1 MNGAYALKITG
12 GVDASQSDSRKG
24 EFAYRRQDDRRFLA
38 LLFAGLLAVGVLAP
52 DVSAQEKKEAGKSA
66 KMKVAF
72 ALLST
77 IHDLGWTTAHY
88 KGIEYLKKEMK
99 DQIVVDYTE
108 NVLAADTERVVRNY
122 AKNGY
127 QLVFA
132 TTFEHMDPTLMVAKD
147 FPRTAFEHCSGYKT
161 GPNMGNYFAR
171 MEQSEYL
178 AGYMAGLMGYKNVG
192 TVATQPIPEP
202 IRGVNAFTLAL
213 LRGLKEGNYPHDP
226 KKVNTVVWL
235 KKWLDPI
242 NEVVLAETLINQQHD
257 LIRQMADT
265 PDSARTAC
273 YRKVP
278 AIGYGMDVRQYG
290 ADCALVSTTWNWGPY
305 YVDAVQR
312 VMNKTWK
319 PQEVFW
325 GFKENLIGLSSFHS
339 SVPKPVQQK
348 VLAELKRMKEGKDD
362 SFLGPIKD
370 QDGKVVIAAGQRA
383 TDKELLTMRWFV
395 EGVVG
400 KIPE

>member
-1 MNGAYALKITG
+1 MAH
-12 GVDASQSDSRKG
+12 RC
-24 EFAYRRQDDRRFLA
+24 FAATLVA
-38 LLFAGLLAVGVLAP
+38 LAVVGVFAADAAAQQKPEAAKPAP
-52 DVSAQEKKEAGKSA
+52 LN
-66 KMKVAF
+66 VAF

-88 KGIEYLKKEMK
+88 NGIEYLKKEMK
-99 DQIVVDYTE
+99 DQVAVSYTE
-108 NVLAADTERVVRNY
+108 NVQAADTERVVRNY
-122 AKNGY
+122 AKGGAR
-127 QLVFA
+127 LIFA

-147 FPRTAFEHCSGYKT
+147 FPQVAFEHCSGYKT

-202 IRGVNAFTLAL
+202 IRGINAFTLGL
-213 LRGLKEGNYPHDP
+213 LRGLKEGGHAHDP

-242 NEVVLAETLINQQHD
+242 NEVVLAETLVNQQHD

-265 PDSARTAC
+265 PDSARAAC
-273 YRKVP
+273 YKKTP
-278 AIGYGMDVRQYG
+278 AIGYGMDVRRYG

-305 YVDAVQR
+305 YVDAVKR
-312 VMNKTWK
+312 VLNKTWK
-319 PQEVFW
+319 PQEIFW
-325 GFKENLIGLSSFHS
+325 GFRENLIGLSSFHP

-348 VLAELKRMKEGKDD
+348 VLAELKKMKEGKDD

-370 QDGKVVIAAGQRA
+370 QEGKVVIAAGQRA
-383 TDKELLTMRWFV
+383 SDKDLLTMKWFV
-395 EGVVG
+395 EGVSG

>member
-1 MNGAYALKITG
+1 M
-12 GVDASQSDSRKG
+12 VPR
-24 EFAYRRQDDRRFLA
+24 
-38 LLFAGLLAVGVLAP
+38 LLSLLCGLLLACGFWM
-52 DVSAQEKKEAGKSA
+52 SEAGAQTKQEPRKPA

-88 KGIEYLKKEMK
+88 RGIEQLKREMK

-127 QLVFA
+127 DLIFA

-147 FPRTAFEHCSGYKT
+147 FPKTIFEHCSGYKT
-161 GPNMGNYFAR
+161 APNMGNYFAR
-171 MEQSEYL
+171 MEQAEYL

-202 IRGVNAFTLAL
+202 IRGINAFTLGL
-213 LRGLKEGNYPHDP
+213 LRGLKEGNHPHDA

-273 YRKVP
+273 FKKVP

-305 YVDAVQR
+305 YVDAVR
-312 VMNKTWK
+312 RAMNKSWK

-325 GFKENLIGLSSFHS
+325 GFKENLIGLSSFHG
-339 SVPKPVQQK
+339 SVPKPVQHK
-348 VLAELKRMKEGKDD
+348 VLAELKRMKEGRDD
-362 SFLGPIKD
+362 SFLGPITS
-370 QDGKVVIAAGQRA
+370 QEGKVAIPAGQRA
-383 TDKELLTMRWFV
+383 SDKELLTMKWFV

-400 KIPE
+400 QIPE

>member
-1 MNGAYALKITG
+1 MA
-12 GVDASQSDSRKG
+12 Q
-24 EFAYRRQDDRRFLA
+24 RFLTLAFTA
-38 LLFAGLLAVGVLAP
+38 LLAIGAFAPNG
-52 DVSAQEKKEAGKSA
+52 SAQEKKEAGKPA
-66 KMKVAF
+66 KLKVAF

-88 KGIEYLKKEMK
+88 NGIEYLKREMK

-161 GPNMGNYFAR
+161 APNMGNYFAR

-202 IRGVNAFTLAL
+202 IRGVNAFTLGL
-213 LRGLKEGNYPHDP
+213 LRGLKEGNHPHDA

-242 NEVVLAETLINQQHD
+242 NEVVLAETLVNQQHD

-265 PDSARTAC
+265 PDSARAAC
-273 YRKVP
+273 YKKVP
-278 AIGYGMDVRQYG
+278 AVGYGMDVRHYG

-305 YVDAVQR
+305 YVDAVKR

-319 PQEVFW
+319 PQEIFW
-325 GFKENLIGLSSFHS
+325 GFKEGLIGLSAFHS

-348 VLAELKRMKEGKDD
+348 VLAELKKMREGKDD

-383 TDKELLTMRWFV
+383 TDKDLLTMKWFV

>member
-1 MNGAYALKITG
+1 MA
-12 GVDASQSDSRKG
+12 Q
-24 EFAYRRQDDRRFLA
+24 RFLA
-38 LLFAGLLAVGVLAP
+38 LMVSALLAVGVLTP
-52 DVSAQEKKEAGKSA
+52 DVSAQEKKDPGKPA
-66 KMKVAF
+66 KLKVAF

-88 KGIEYLKKEMK
+88 KGIEHLKKEMK

-127 QLVFA
+127 QLIFA

-147 FPRTAFEHCSGYKT
+147 FPGTAFEHCSGYKT
-161 GPNMGNYFAR
+161 GPNMGTYFAR

-178 AGYMAGLMGYKNVG
+178 GGYMAGLMGYKNVG

-202 IRGVNAFTLAL
+202 IRGINAFTLGL
-213 LRGLKEGNYPHDP
+213 LRGLKEAHVAYDP

-242 NEVVLAETLINQQHD
+242 NEVVLAETLVNQQHD

-265 PDSARTAC
+265 PDSARAAC
-273 YRKVP
+273 YKKVP
-278 AIGYGMDVRQYG
+278 AVGYGMDVREYG

-305 YVDAVQR
+305 YVDAVKR
-312 VMNKTWK
+312 VMHKTWK
-319 PQEVFW
+319 PQEIYW
-325 GFKENLIGLSSFHS
+325 GFKENLIGLSSLHA

-348 VLAELKRMKEGKDD
+348 VLAELKKMREGKDN
-362 SFLGPIKD
+362 SFLGPITD

-383 TDKELLTMRWFV
+383 TDKDLLTMKWFV

>member
-1 MNGAYALKITG
+1 MGQRFYAVLFIVLSALGAFTPAI
-12 GVDASQSDSRKG
+12 A
-24 EFAYRRQDDRRFLA
+24 
-38 LLFAGLLAVGVLAP
+38 
-52 DVSAQEKKEAGKSA
+52 AQQTPEAGKPA
-66 KMKVAF
+66 KLKVAF

-88 KGIEYLKKEMK
+88 KGIEYLKREMK
-99 DQIVVDYTE
+99 DQIVADYTE
-108 NVLAADTERVVRNY
+108 NVLAGDTERVVRNY
-122 AKNGY
+122 AKKGY
-127 QLVFA
+127 QLIFA
-132 TTFEHMDPTLMVAKD
+132 TTFEHMDPTLIVAKD
-147 FPRTAFEHCSGYKT
+147 FPDTAFEHCSGYKT

-171 MEQSEYL
+171 MEQSEYV
-178 AGYMAGLMGYKNVG
+178 AGYMAGLIGYKSVG

-202 IRGVNAFTLAL
+202 IRGINAFTLGL
-213 LRGLKEGNYPHDP
+213 LRGLKEGNHAHDP

-242 NEVVLAETLINQQHD
+242 NEVVLAETLINQGHD

-273 YRKVP
+273 YKKTP

-305 YVDAVQR
+305 YVDAVKR
-312 VMNKTWK
+312 VLSKTWK
-319 PQEVFW
+319 PQEVYW

-348 VLAELKRMKEGKDD
+348 VLAEVKKLKEGRDD

-370 QDGKVVIAAGQRA
+370 QEGKVVIVAGQRA
-383 TDKELLTMRWFV
+383 SDKELLTMKWFV
-395 EGVVG
+395 EGVLG

>member
-1 MNGAYALKITG
+1 MGP
-12 GVDASQSDSRKG
+12 R
-24 EFAYRRQDDRRFLA
+24 
-38 LLFAGLLAVGVLAP
+38 LLSLLCGLLLACGFWM
-52 DVSAQEKKEAGKSA
+52 SEAGAQTKQEPRKPA

-88 KGIEYLKKEMK
+88 RGIEVLKREMK

-127 QLVFA
+127 ELIFA

-147 FPRTAFEHCSGYKT
+147 FPKTTFEHCSGYKT
-161 GPNMGNYFAR
+161 APNMGNYFAR
-171 MEQSEYL
+171 MEQAEYL
-178 AGYMAGLMGYKNVG
+178 AGYTAGLMGYKNVG

-202 IRGVNAFTLAL
+202 VRGINAFTLGL
-213 LRGLKEGNYPHDP
+213 LRGLKEGNHPHDP

-273 YRKVP
+273 FKKVP

-305 YVDAVQR
+305 YVDAVKR

-319 PQEVFW
+319 SQEVFW
-325 GFKENLIGLSSFHS
+325 GFKENLIGLSSFHG

-348 VLAELKRMKEGKDD
+348 VVAELKKMKEGRDD
-362 SFLGPIKD
+362 SFLGPITS
-370 QDGKVVIAAGQRA
+370 QEGKVAIPAGQRA
-383 TDKELLTMRWFV
+383 SDKELLTMKWFV

-400 KIPE
+400 QIPE

>member
-1 MNGAYALKITG
+1 MVKRCFAL
-12 GVDASQSDSRKG
+12 V
-24 EFAYRRQDDRRFLA
+24 LA
-38 LLFAGLLAVGVLAP
+38 AVLVVGVVASG
-52 DVSAQEKKEAGKSA
+52 VSAQEKKEAGKPA
-66 KMKVAF
+66 KLKVAF

-127 QLVFA
+127 QLIFA

-147 FPRTAFEHCSGYKT
+147 FPKTAFEHCSGYKT

-178 AGYMAGLMGYKNVG
+178 AGYLAGLMGYKNVG

-202 IRGVNAFTLAL
+202 IRGVNAFTLGL
-213 LRGLKEGNYPHDP
+213 LRGLKEANVVHDP

-242 NEVVLAETLINQQHD
+242 NEVVLAETLVNQQHD

-265 PDSARTAC
+265 PDSARAAC
-273 YRKVP
+273 YKKVP
-278 AIGYGMDVRQYG
+278 AVGYGMDVRQYG

-305 YVDAVQR
+305 YVDAVKR
-312 VMNKTWK
+312 VMNGTWK
-319 PQEVFW
+319 PQEIYW
-325 GFKENLIGLSSFHS
+325 GFKENLIGLSSFHA

-348 VLAELKRMKEGKDD
+348 VMAELKKMREGKDD

-370 QDGKVVIAAGQRA
+370 QEGKVVITAGQRA
-383 TDKELLTMRWFV
+383 TDKELLTMKWFV